1 MHEAVTK
8 EMIQPNGEMVIYFMT
23 VYTSNPNGYKAM
35 YEQVLKDLPEI
46 FKEDHLSMSYQNS

>member
-1 MHEAVTK
+1 MFL
-8 EMIQPNGEMVIYFMT
+8 VIFGCYGILNTFYDGIHPT
-23 VYTSNPNGYKAM
+23 PNGYKAM